1 MRFSLAFCLLAAP
14 AAALVGVAP
23 ASSQQPSP
31 PTTPRTTGRIVG
43 RVVDAATG
51 AGLADVGVQIGGT
64 TVGTLSGVDG
74 RFSIPAAP
82 AGPVTLL
89 ARRIGYQA
97 KTITG
102 LVVPAGGSV
111 EQSIALGTATVQ
123 LQAVSVTA
131 SAERG
136 TVNEALDKQ
145 RTATGIVNS
154 VTAEQIAK
162 SPDRDAAQA
171 VQRVSGVT
179 VSDGKYVL
187 VRGLGERYTTAS
199 LNGARMPSPEPERKV
214 VPLDLFPSALLQSV
228 TTSKTFT
235 PDQAGDF
242 TGASVDITT
251 REFPARRLVTL
262 TATSGFN
269 SIATGR
275 TVLGGARLGTE
286 WLGFG
291 GAARDRPVG
300 GELAVRALDAA
311 QSRAFVGQLH
321 NNWTPFRSTARPNS
335 GLGASVGGQAAL
347 GSRSVGYVASLSYA
361 YNQEVRSDELRQLI
375 VGGGPAQ
382 VRAFNSLAGETG
394 RESVLWG
401 GIANFSTMFGKS
413 SRVALN
419 NMYNRSAD
427 NEAHLDEGFDE
438 SQSVDPTART
448 STIRRSWLDF
458 VQRTVRSNQL
468 RGEHTIGRQNLD
480 WTVTSS
486 GVTRDQPDRTDV
498 FLRRD
503 TPQDSYVLPL
513 GEPRAAR
520 RLYAALRENTFA
532 PQANYRL
539 QLGAESRPWAVK
551 LGGAYRDTRRT
562 ASNEPFFFT
571 SPNVTERELRETPEQ
586 IFPALSAG
594 NRVIVDRDP
603 ASGGYHA
610 TDRVAAGYAMAE
622 IPLGER
628 LRLVGGARL
637 ESWRLALNTEQ
648 TVGERF
654 DSTYTNTDVLPSL
667 ALNVKVS
674 EGQNVRLSASR
685 TLSRP
690 EYRELSPLQ
699 ERGPIGDLD
708 FVGNPHLER
717 ALIDNVDARWELYPN
732 AGEILSLAVFAKRF
746 DHPIERVQVSTNGG
760 NIYSFVNAD
769 AAHNYGVEL
778 EARKG
783 LGFVTDALRSFSG
796 FANATLMKS
805 TITPGNEDISA
816 LTSADRSMVGQAP
829 YVVNTGLSWATAGGG
844 TSATLL
850 YNVVG
855 KAIAATG
862 TKPTPHTYVQPRNML
877 DLSLQFPLLDGVSAK
892 FNGRNLLDAKY
903 EERAGGLT
911 RVSYRTGRVFSLSLS
926 WTPTAAP

>member
-1 MRFSLAFCLLAAP
+1 MRIPHPLVLAVAPAFALAAP
-14 AAALVGVAP
+14 AV
-23 ASSQQPSP
+23 SQQPA
-31 PTTPRTTGRIVG
+31 RTTGRIVG
-43 RVVDAATG
+43 RVVDAASG
-51 AGLADVGVQIGGT
+51 AGLADVGIQVVGT
-64 TVGTLSGVDG
+64 TLGTLTGVDG
-74 RFSIPAAP
+74 RFTVPAAP
-82 AGPVTLL
+82 AGSVTLM

-97 KTITG
+97 KTVTG
-102 LVVPAGGSV
+102 IVVPAGGSV
-111 EQSIALGTATVQ
+111 EQSIALGAATVQ

-136 TVNEALDKQ
+136 TVSEALDRQ

-154 VTAEQIAK
+154 VTAEQIAR

-179 VSDGKYVL
+179 VTDGKYVL

-235 PDQAGDF
+235 PDQPGDF
-242 TGASVDITT
+242 TGASVDIAT
-251 REFPARRLVTL
+251 REFPAKRLVTL
-262 TATSGFN
+262 TATTGYN

-286 WLGFG
+286 WLGLG
-291 GAARDRPVG
+291 GSGRALPAG
-300 GELAVRALDAA
+300 GDLAVRALDPA
-311 QSRAFVGQLH
+311 QSRRFVGQLH
-321 NNWTPFRSTARPNS
+321 NNWTPFQSTARPNA
-335 GLGASVGGQAAL
+335 GLGASIGGQAPL
-347 GSRSVGYVASLSYA
+347 GFLGGRSIGYVASLSYA
-361 YNQEVRSDELRQLI
+361 YNQEVRADELRQLV

-401 GIANFSTMFGKS
+401 GIANVSTLLGTHT
-413 SRVALN
+413 RIALN

-438 SQSVDPTART
+438 SQSVDPTAHA

-468 RGEHTIGRQNLD
+468 RGEHTIGARQSLD
-480 WTVTSS
+480 WTITSS

-503 TPQDSYVLPL
+503 TPRDAYVLPL

-520 RLYAALRENTFA
+520 RLYAALRENSVA
-532 PQANYRL
+532 PQASYRV
-539 QLGAESRPWAVK
+539 QLGSDVRPWTLKV
-551 LGGAYRDTRRT
+551 GGAYRDTRRT

-571 SPNVTERELRETPEQ
+571 SPSVTEAELRQTPEQ
-586 IFPALSAG
+586 LFPTLTAE

-603 ASGGYHA
+603 ASGAYTA
-610 TDRVAAGYAMAE
+610 NDRVAAGYGMAE
-622 IPLGER
+622 IPLGDH
-628 LRLVGGARL
+628 LRLVGGARV
-637 ESWRLALNTEQ
+637 ESWRLALNTRQ
-648 TVGERF
+648 TVGDRF
-654 DSTYTNTDVLPSL
+654 DSTYTSTDVLPSL
-667 ALNVKVS
+667 ALNVKLTDA
-674 EGQNVRLSASR
+674 QNVRLSASR

-708 FVGNPHLER
+708 FVGNPSLQR

-732 AGEILSLAVFAKRF
+732 PGEILSLAVFAKRF

-783 LGFVTDALRSFSG
+783 LGFLGAPLRPFSG
-796 FANATLMKS
+796 FANVTLMKS
-805 TITPGNEDISA
+805 TITPGNTDISA
-816 LTSADRSMVGQAP
+816 LTSADRPMVGQAP

-855 KAIAATG
+855 RAIAATG
-862 TKPTPHTYVQPRNML
+862 TKPTPDTYVQPRNML
-877 DLSLQFPLLDGVSAK
+877 DLSLQFPLAGGVAAK
-892 FNGRNLLDAKY
+892 LNGRNLLDAPY

-911 RVSYRTGRVFSLSLS
+911 RVRYRTGRVLSMALT
-926 WTPTAAP
+926 WTP